1 MTGENSLRAY
11 FDVENKGS
19 IDLTKLNVWL
29 IVYIQDRAN
38 PVLFEKTFAT
48 TIEPGS
54 TKNFFWEVTLLEY
67 GIPVDGAIVPQK
79 VEFTDNTVWNL
90 SENYMANEYSNGNVN
105 HSAKNVLANG
115 HTVSTVD
122 PSYFGKML
130 QAAHNSGEIKLD
142 GVLDKDTWK
151 REQHRLPSFYNQSQA
166 RVSSQQKT
174 LKSMFCMTK
183 RIFISGQCSTIVIR
197 MEFSIFRNN
206 VMMDVPDT
214 FLKRIP
220 QVCWVTD

>member
-90 SENYMANEYSNGNVN
+90 SENYMANEYNGNVN

-115 HTVSTVD
+115 SHRFYRRSIILR
-122 PSYFGKML
+122 KN
-130 QAAHNSGEIKLD
+130 AASC
-142 GVLDKDTWK
+142 
-151 REQHRLPSFYNQSQA
+151 SQ
-166 RVSSQQKT
+166 
-174 LKSMFCMTK
+174 
-183 RIFISGQCSTIVIR
+183 
-197 MEFSIFRNN
+197 FR
-206 VMMDVPDT
+206 
-214 FLKRIP
+214 
-220 QVCWVTD
+220 

>member
-1 MTGENSLRAY
+1 M
-11 FDVENKGS
+11 
-19 IDLTKLNVWL
+19 
-29 IVYIQDRAN
+29 
-38 PVLFEKTFAT
+38 FEKTFAT

-90 SENYMANEYSNGNVN
+90 SENYMANGYSSGNVN
-105 HSAKNVLANG
+105 HSAKNVPANG

-142 GVLDKDTWK
+142 GVLDKDAWK

-166 RVSSQQKT
+166 KGIEPTENTEVYVLYDEKNLYIGAMLYDSDQDGILGFQKQRDDGR
-174 LKSMFCMTK
+174 S
-183 RIFISGQCSTIVIR
+183 RILF
-197 MEFSIFRNN
+197 
-206 VMMDVPDT
+206 
-214 FLKRIP
+214 
-220 QVCWVTD
+220 